1 MIIMLLIGLV
11 VVEVVLIVFRNWFK
25 FKESCNYQV
34 KMFCLDVFCGFRHR
48 IWWDRPLVSDGDV
61 IAVWWLGTESDDSGD
76 DENGSGD
83 DESDSV
89 DDGNASGDDGNDSGD
104 DGNDSGDDGNAS
116 GDDGNDSGDDGN
128 ASGDD
133 ESDSGD
139 DENDSGDDGS
149 DQIRGETPMY
159 LTMSCH
165 SFRSWAGLAHSSRT
179 FSWAVIVNISYP
191 LSDKK

>member
-1 MIIMLLIGLV
+1 M
-11 VVEVVLIVFRNWFK
+11 
-25 FKESCNYQV
+25 
-34 KMFCLDVFCGFRHR
+34 
-48 IWWDRPLVSDGDV
+48 SDGDV
-61 IAVWWLGTESDDSGD
+61 IAVWWLGTEDGESDDSGD

-83 DESDSV
+83 DK
-89 DDGNASGDDGNDSGD
+89 ND
-104 DGNDSGDDGNAS
+104 
-116 GDDGNDSGDDGN
+116 
-128 ASGDD
+128 SGDD

-139 DENDSGDDGS
+139 DGNDSGDDGS

-179 FSWAVIVNISYP
+179 FSWAVIVNIISYP